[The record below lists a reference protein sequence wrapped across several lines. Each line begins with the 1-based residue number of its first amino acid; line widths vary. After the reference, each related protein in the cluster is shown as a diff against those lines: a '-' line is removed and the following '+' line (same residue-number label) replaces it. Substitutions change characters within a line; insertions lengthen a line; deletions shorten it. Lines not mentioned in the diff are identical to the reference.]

1 MAKKKEFQ
9 PEAEEVSVEGINEL
23 VVDFQR
29 EDLNLLRDKVNEL
42 VRWTK

>member
-1 MAKKKEFQ
+1 MTKKKESE
-9 PEAEEVSVEGINEL
+9 PIEVLTEGINEIML
-23 VVDFQR
+23 DFQR